1 MPLPTPDEKNM
12 NKVKELRSKGLT
24 FRQIAKLLD
33 SDLKT
38 VYRWFQYTQ
47 DPTYTSYS
55 PDSYQRQKESQIKA
69 QGKYRSSNPDKV
81 KARKE
86 VFKVMRTGSF
96 LKKPCEVCG
105 SEKSE
110 AHHPDHKKPL
120 KVVWLCKEHHKQAEK
135 KKLST
140 G

>member
-1 MPLPTPDEKNM
+1 MPLPTPNEVNIE
-12 NKVKELRSKGLT
+12 KVKDLRNKGLT

-47 DPTYTSYS
+47 DPNYTSYS
-55 PDSYQRQKESQIKA
+55 PDQYKKQKDSQIKA
-69 QGKYRSSNPDKV
+69 QRKYRKGNAEKV
-81 KARKE
+81 NARKE
-86 VFKVMRTGSF
+86 VFKIMRTGSF

-105 SEKSE
+105 SPKSE

-120 KVVWLCKEHHKQAEK
+120 KVVWLCKKHHKKEEGK
-135 KKLST
+135 ELST